1 MKTELNRL
9 NEISRRE
16 LMLRTAKT
24 ALGVSLLPAGS
35 PLLRAAEAASKSGP
49 GTPGFGKAKH
59 VIYLWMG
66 GGMTHIDTWDPK
78 DGPTKGPTD
87 PIKANAGSGNMDRLG
102 GTMEKMAKVA
112 NKFSII
118 RSMSSKT
125 GVHESGTYIM
135 KTGYEP
141 RGTIVHPAM
150 GAWASHFLGRI
161 KGVTLPDSVVVNSG
175 SSYPGNGFFPTTMS
189 PIPISSPEAGLQ
201 NIRPSAGVSDSQ
213 FQKRLSLTDE
223 FDTSFRKKFQS
234 EEVKSYSEFYDETIK
249 LMKSE
254 DLKAFDLSQEP
265 AAVREKFGRSNFG
278 QGALLARRL
287 VQSGVRF
294 VEVQFGGWDMHN
306 TIDTALGN
314 TAATMDSVFATLIED
329 LVSNGL
335 FESTMIVMG
344 SEFGRTPDIN
354 ENDGRDHY
362 PLAYSTV
369 LAGGGVKGGFVYG
382 STDKEGRRV
391 ADKQVTPQDFLAT
404 IGHGMGLP
412 VDEVVMSPSNRPF
425 TVGDK
430 GVPVIDI
437 FA

>member
-1 MKTELNRL
+1 MKNELNKM
-9 NEISRRE
+9 NPMARRDF
-16 LMLRTAKT
+16 MMRTAQT
-24 ALGVSLLPAGS
+24 ALGVTVMPALNLS
-35 PLLRAAEAASKSGP
+35 AAGSGP

-59 VIYLWMG
+59 VIFLWMG

-78 DGPTKGPTD
+78 TGDTKGPTTPVKGKGGVD
-87 PIKANAGSGNMDRLG
+87 YLG
-102 GTMEKMAKVA
+102 GTMTKMAAVSDKI
-112 NKFSII
+112 SII

-141 RGTIVHPAM
+141 RGTIVHPNL

-175 SSYPGNGFFPTTMS
+175 SAYPGSGFFPPALS
-189 PIPISSPEAGLQ
+189 PIPISNPETGLQ
-201 NIRPSAGVSDSQ
+201 NIRPTTSDNQ
-213 FQKRLSLTDE
+213 FQKRVSLMDE
-223 FDTSFRKKFQS
+223 FDSAFRKKFQS
-234 EEVKSYSEFYDETIK
+234 EEVKAYSEFYDETMK

-254 DLKAFDLSQEP
+254 DLKAFDLTQESQST
-265 AAVREKFGRSNFG
+265 RDKFGRNQFG

-306 TIDTALGN
+306 NIDQALGN
-314 TAATMDSVFATLIED
+314 TAATMDSVFAALIED
-329 LVSNGL
+329 LASNGL
-335 FESTMIVMG
+335 LESTLVCMG
-344 SEFGRTPDIN
+344 SEFGRTPDVN
-354 ENDGRDHY
+354 ENAGRDHY

-369 LAGGGVKGGFVYG
+369 FAGGGVKGGFVYG
-382 STDKEGRRV
+382 ATDKDGRRV
-391 ADKQVTPQDFLAT
+391 ADKQCTPQDFQAT
-404 IGHGMGLP
+404 IGHAMGLP

-430 GVPVIDI
+430 GVPVLDI

>member
-1 MKTELNRL
+1 MKTELNKL
-9 NEISRRE
+9 NTVARRE
-16 LMLRTAKT
+16 FVLRTAQT
-24 ALGVSLLPAGS
+24 ALGVSLLPSMLGS
-35 PLLRAAEAASKSGP
+35 ARAVETASKTGV
-49 GTPGFGKAKH
+49 GTPGFGKAKK
-59 VIYLWMG
+59 VIFLWMN

-78 DGPTKGPTD
+78 TGSTKGPTD
-87 PIKANAGSGNMDRLG
+87 PIKGKGSIDFLG
-102 GTMEKMAKVA
+102 GTMENMAKVSDKIA
-112 NKFSII
+112 IV

-141 RGTIVHPAM
+141 RGTIVHPNL

-175 SSYPGNGFFPTTMS
+175 SAYPGSGFFPPALS
-189 PIPISSPEAGLQ
+189 PIPISNPENGLQ
-201 NIRPSAGVSDSQ
+201 NIKPTTTDGQ
-213 FQKRLSLTDE
+213 FKKRVALMDE
-223 FDTSFRKKFQS
+223 FDTAFRKKFQS
-234 EEVKSYSEFYDETIK
+234 EEVKAYTEFYDETMK

-265 AAVREKFGRSNFG
+265 QATREKFGRNSFG

-287 VQSGVRF
+287 CQSGVRF

-306 TIDTALGN
+306 NIDQALGN
-314 TAATMDSVFATLIED
+314 TAATMDKVFAALIED
-329 LVSNGL
+329 LAANGML
-335 FESTMIVMG
+335 EETMVVMG
-344 SEFGRTPDIN
+344 SEFGRTPDVN

-369 LAGGGVKGGFVYG
+369 FAGGGVKGGYTYG
-382 STDKEGRRV
+382 STDKDGRRV
-391 ADKQVTPQDFLAT
+391 TDRQVSPQDFQAT
-404 IGHGMGLP
+404 IGHAMGLP
-412 VDEVVMSPSNRPF
+412 VEEVVMSPSNRPF

-430 GVPVIDI
+430 GVPVTDI

>member
-1 MKTELNRL
+1 MKPAHNKLNP
-9 NEISRRE
+9 IARRDF
-16 LMLRTAKT
+16 MMRTAQA
-24 ALGVSLLPAGS
+24 ALGVTVMPSLNLAAAGTTG
-35 PLLRAAEAASKSGP
+35 A
-49 GTPGFGKAKH
+49 GTPGFGKAKN
-59 VIYLWMG
+59 VIFLWMG

-78 DGPTKGPTD
+78 DGATKGPTD
-87 PIKANAGSGNMDRLG
+87 PIKANSGSGNMDRLG

-125 GVHESGTYIM
+125 GVHDQGTYVM

-141 RGTIVHPAM
+141 RGTIVHPCI

-161 KGVTLPDSVVVNSG
+161 KGPTLPDSVVVNSG
-175 SSYPGNGFFPTTMS
+175 NAFPGAGFFPTTMS
-189 PIPISSPEAGLQ
+189 PIPISNPETGLQ
-201 NIRPSAGVSDSQ
+201 NIKPTTSEDQ
-213 FQKRLSLTDE
+213 FKKRLSLTDE

-234 EEVKSYSEFYDETIK
+234 DDVKSYSEFYDETVK

-265 AAVREKFGRSNFG
+265 AAVRDKFGRNNFG

-287 VQSGVRF
+287 VQAGVRF
-294 VEVQFGGWDMHN
+294 VEVQSGGWDMHEG
-306 TIDTALGN
+306 IDGRLST
-314 TAATMDSVFATLIED
+314 TAAGMDTVFAALIED

-369 LAGGGVKGGFVYG
+369 FAGGGVKGGFVYG

-391 ADKQVTPQDFLAT
+391 ADKQCTPQDFQAT
-404 IGHGMGLP
+404 IGHAMGLP
-412 VDEVVMSPSNRPF
+412 TEEVVMSPSNRPF

-430 GVPVIDI
+430 GVPVLDI

>member
-1 MKTELNRL
+1 MKPALNKL
-9 NEISRRE
+9 NPIARRDF
-16 LMLRTAKT
+16 MMRTAQA
-24 ALGVSLLPAGS
+24 ALGVTVMPSLNLAAAGTTG
-35 PLLRAAEAASKSGP
+35 AD
-49 GTPGFGKAKH
+49 TPGFGKAKN
-59 VIYLWMG
+59 VIFLWMG

-78 DGPTKGPTD
+78 DGATKGPTD

-125 GVHESGTYIM
+125 GVHDQGTYVM

-141 RGTIVHPAM
+141 RGTIVHPCI

-161 KGVTLPDSVVVNSG
+161 KGPTLPDSVVVNSG
-175 SSYPGNGFFPTTMS
+175 NAFPGAGFFPTTMS
-189 PIPISSPEAGLQ
+189 PIPISNPETGLQ
-201 NIRPSAGVSDSQ
+201 NIKPTTSEDQ
-213 FQKRLSLTDE
+213 FKKRLSLTDE

-234 EEVKSYSEFYDETIK
+234 DDVKSYSEFYDETVK

-265 AAVREKFGRSNFG
+265 AAVREKFGRNNFG

-287 VQSGVRF
+287 VQAGVRF
-294 VEVQFGGWDMHN
+294 VEVQSGGWDMHN
-306 TIDTALGN
+306 TIDTALGT
-314 TAATMDSVFATLIED
+314 TAATMDSVFAALIED

-369 LAGGGVKGGFVYG
+369 FAGGGVKGGFVYG

-391 ADKQVTPQDFLAT
+391 TDKQCTPQDFQAT
-404 IGHGMGLP
+404 IGHAMGLP

-430 GVPVIDI
+430 GVPVLDI

>member
-1 MKTELNRL
+1 MKPALNKL
-9 NEISRRE
+9 NPIARRDF
-16 LMLRTAKT
+16 MMRTAQA
-24 ALGVSLLPAGS
+24 ALGVTVMPSLNLAAAGTTG
-35 PLLRAAEAASKSGP
+35 A
-49 GTPGFGKAKH
+49 GTPGFGKAKN
-59 VIYLWMG
+59 VIFLWMG

-78 DGPTKGPTD
+78 DGATKGPTD

-125 GVHESGTYIM
+125 GVHDQGTYVM

-141 RGTIVHPAM
+141 RGTIVHPCI

-161 KGVTLPDSVVVNSG
+161 KGPTLPDSVVVNSG
-175 SSYPGNGFFPTTMS
+175 NAFPGAGFFPTTMS
-189 PIPISSPEAGLQ
+189 PIPISNPETGLQ
-201 NIRPSAGVSDSQ
+201 NIKPTTSEDQ
-213 FQKRLSLTDE
+213 FKKRLSLTDE

-234 EEVKSYSEFYDETIK
+234 DDVKSYSEFYDETVK

-265 AAVREKFGRSNFG
+265 AAVREKFGRNNFG

-287 VQSGVRF
+287 VQAGVRF
-294 VEVQFGGWDMHN
+294 VEVQSGGWDMHN
-306 TIDTALGN
+306 TIDTALGT
-314 TAATMDSVFATLIED
+314 TAATMDSVFAALIED

-369 LAGGGVKGGFVYG
+369 FAGGGVKGGFVYG

-391 ADKQVTPQDFLAT
+391 TDKQCTPQDFQAT
-404 IGHGMGLP
+404 IGHAMGLP

-430 GVPVIDI
+430 GVPVLDI

>member
-1 MKTELNRL
+1 MKTELNKL
-9 NEISRRE
+9 NTVARRE
-16 LMLRTAKT
+16 FVLRTAQT
-24 ALGVSLLPAGS
+24 ALGVSLLPSMLDSA
-35 PLLRAAEAASKSGP
+35 RAVETASKTGV
-49 GTPGFGKAKH
+49 GTPGFGKAKK
-59 VIYLWMG
+59 VIFLWMN

-78 DGPTKGPTD
+78 TGSTKGPTD
-87 PIKANAGSGNMDRLG
+87 PIKGKGSIDFLG
-102 GTMEKMAKVA
+102 GTMENMAKVSDKIA
-112 NKFSII
+112 IV

-141 RGTIVHPAM
+141 RGTIVHPNL

-175 SSYPGNGFFPTTMS
+175 SAYPGAGFFPPALS
-189 PIPISSPEAGLQ
+189 PIPISNPENGLQ
-201 NIRPSAGVSDSQ
+201 NIKPTTTDGQ
-213 FQKRLSLTDE
+213 FKKRVALMDE
-223 FDTSFRKKFQS
+223 FDTAFRKKFQS
-234 EEVKSYSEFYDETIK
+234 EEVKAYTEFYDETMK

-265 AAVREKFGRSNFG
+265 QATREKFGRNSFG

-287 VQSGVRF
+287 CQSGVRF

-306 TIDTALGN
+306 NIDQALGS
-314 TAATMDSVFATLIED
+314 TAATMDKVFAALIED
-329 LVSNGL
+329 LASNGML
-335 FESTMIVMG
+335 EETMVVMG
-344 SEFGRTPDIN
+344 SEFGRTPDVN

-369 LAGGGVKGGFVYG
+369 FAGGGVKGGYTYG
-382 STDKEGRRV
+382 STDKDGRRV
-391 ADKQVTPQDFLAT
+391 TDRQVSPQDFQAT
-404 IGHGMGLP
+404 IGHAMGLP

-430 GVPVIDI
+430 GVPVTDI

>member
-1 MKTELNRL
+1 MKTELNKL
-9 NEISRRE
+9 NPIARRDF
-16 LMLRTAKT
+16 MMRTAQAT
-24 ALGVSLLPAGS
+24 LGVTVMPA
-35 PLLRAAEAASKSGP
+35 LNLRAAGATGP
-49 GTPGFGKAKH
+49 GTPGFGKAKN
-59 VIYLWMG
+59 VIFLWMG

-78 DGPTKGPTD
+78 TGSTKGPTD
-87 PIKANAGSGNMDRLG
+87 PIKGKGGVDFLG
-102 GTMEKMAKVA
+102 GSMTKMAAVSDKI
-112 NKFSII
+112 SIV

-141 RGTIVHPAM
+141 RGTIVHPNL

-175 SSYPGNGFFPTTMS
+175 SAYPGSGFFPPALS
-189 PIPISSPEAGLQ
+189 PIPISNPETGLQ
-201 NIRPSAGVSDSQ
+201 NIRPSSGVSEGQ
-213 FQKRLSLTDE
+213 FQKRVSLMDE
-223 FDTSFRKKFQS
+223 FDTAFRKKFQS
-234 EEVKSYSEFYDETIK
+234 EEVKAYSEFYDETMK

-265 AAVREKFGRSNFG
+265 ANVREKFGRNQFG

-287 VQSGVRF
+287 VQAGVRF
-294 VEVQFGGWDMHN
+294 VEVQSGGWDMHN
-306 TIDTALGN
+306 NIDQALGT
-314 TAATMDSVFATLIED
+314 TATTMDQVFAALIED
-329 LVSNGL
+329 LASNGL
-335 FESTMIVMG
+335 LESTMVVMG

-354 ENDGRDHY
+354 ENEGRDHY

-369 LAGGGVKGGFVYG
+369 FAGGGVKGGFVYG
-382 STDKEGRRV
+382 ATDKDGRRV
-391 ADKQVTPQDFLAT
+391 ADKQVTPQDFQAT
-404 IGHGMGLP
+404 IGHAMGLP

-430 GVPVIDI
+430 GVPILDI

>member
-1 MKTELNRL
+1 MKPAHNKLNP
-9 NEISRRE
+9 IARRDF
-16 LMLRTAKT
+16 MMRTAQA
-24 ALGVSLLPAGS
+24 ALGVTVMPSLNLAAAGTTG
-35 PLLRAAEAASKSGP
+35 A
-49 GTPGFGKAKH
+49 GTPGFGKAKN
-59 VIYLWMG
+59 VIFLWMG

-78 DGPTKGPTD
+78 DGATKGPTD

-125 GVHESGTYIM
+125 GVHDQGTYVM

-141 RGTIVHPAM
+141 RGTIVHPCI

-161 KGVTLPDSVVVNSG
+161 KGPTLPDSVVVNSG
-175 SSYPGNGFFPTTMS
+175 NAFPGAGFFPTTMS
-189 PIPISSPEAGLQ
+189 PIPISNPETGLQ
-201 NIRPSAGVSDSQ
+201 NIKPTTSEDQ
-213 FQKRLSLTDE
+213 FKKRLSLTDE

-234 EEVKSYSEFYDETIK
+234 DDVKSYSEFYDETVK

-265 AAVREKFGRSNFG
+265 AAVREKFGRNNFG

-287 VQSGVRF
+287 VQAGVRF
-294 VEVQFGGWDMHN
+294 VEVQSGGWDMHN
-306 TIDTALGN
+306 TIDTALGT
-314 TAATMDSVFATLIED
+314 TAATMDNVFAALIED

-369 LAGGGVKGGFVYG
+369 FAGGGVKGGFVYG

-391 ADKQVTPQDFLAT
+391 ADKQCTPQDFQAT
-404 IGHGMGLP
+404 IGHAMGLP

-430 GVPVIDI
+430 GVPVLDI

>member
-1 MKTELNRL
+1 MKTELNKL

-24 ALGVSLLPAGS
+24 ALGVSLLPASS
-35 PLLRAAEAASKSGP
+35 PFLRAAETASKSGP

-59 VIYLWMG
+59 VIFLWMG
-66 GGMTHIDTWDPK
+66 GGMSHIDTWDPK
-78 DGPTKGPTD
+78 DGATKGPTD

-161 KGVTLPDSVVVNSG
+161 KGVSLPDSVVVNSG

-201 NIRPSAGVSDSQ
+201 NIKPSSGVSDSQ

-265 AAVREKFGRSNFG
+265 AAVREKYGRNNFG

-287 VQSGVRF
+287 VQAGVRF

-306 TIDTALGN
+306 TIDNALSN
-314 TAATMDSVFATLIED
+314 TGATMDNVFAALIED
-329 LVSNGL
+329 LISNGL

-369 LAGGGVKGGFVYG
+369 FAGGGVKGGFVYG

-391 ADKQVTPQDFLAT
+391 ADKQCTPQDFLAT